1 MDKVIVFDL
10 GGTLLE
16 YKGMPLNW
24 SEYYQQGFE
33 NVSKSLGFNASELE
47 ILKSVDIMKA
57 YNPRFSGREEEIA
70 PEIIFRDA
78 IKNWEGNDKVEDINT
93 VIDSFFEGIELK
105 AEVFEYSFMIINMLK
120 SQGCKVACLT
130 DLPNGMPD
138 RIFKRGF
145 KELIDS
151 LDLYVSSQSCGYRK
165 PNKNGLI
172 YIADWFGCDIS
183 QMLFVGDEDKDK
195 KTAENAGCRF
205 VRIDDYIKGK
215 REYGNLG
222 FVQYR

>member
-33 NVSKSLGFNASELE
+33 NVSKSLGLNASELV

-78 IKNWEGNDKVEDINT
+78 IKHWEGNDKVEDIDT

-105 AEVFEYSFMIINMLK
+105 AEVFEYSFKIINMLK

-138 RIFKRGF
+138 RIFKREF

-151 LDLYVSSQSCGYRK
+151 LDLYVSSQSCGYGK
-165 PNKNGLI
+165 PNKNGLM
-172 YIADWFGCDIS
+172 YIADRFGCDIS

-222 FVQYR
+222 SVQYR

>member
-24 SEYYQQGFE
+24 SEYYHQGFE
-33 NVSKSLGFNASELE
+33 NVSKSLGFDVSESE
-47 ILKSVDIMKA
+47 ILESVEIMKA

-70 PEIIFRDA
+70 PEIIFRDV
-78 IKNWEGNDKVEDINT
+78 IKDWAGIDKIEDINT
-93 VIDSFFEGIELK
+93 VIDSFFDGIELK
-105 AEVFEYSFMIINMLK
+105 AEVFEYSFSIIDKLK
-120 SQGCKVACLT
+120 KQGCKVACLT

-138 RIFKRGF
+138 RIFK
-145 KELIDS
+145 KEFQVLIDS

-165 PNKNGLI
+165 PNKNGLK
-172 YIADWFGCDIS
+172 YIADQFGCDIT
-183 QMLFVGDEDKDK
+183 QILFVGDEDKDR

-205 VRIDDYIKGK
+205 IRIDEYIKGE
-215 REYGNLG
+215 R
-222 FVQYR
+222 

>member
-33 NVSKSLGFNASELE
+33 NVSKSLGFNASELD

-70 PEIIFRDA
+70 PEIIFRDV

-105 AEVFEYSFMIINMLK
+105 AEVFEYSFKIINMLK

-165 PNKNGLI
+165 PNKNGLM
-172 YIADWFGCDIS
+172 YIADRFGCDIS

>member
-1 MDKVIVFDL
+1 MDKVIVFDF

-105 AEVFEYSFMIINMLK
+105 AEVFEYSFKIINMLK

-172 YIADWFGCDIS
+172 YIADWFGCDIL